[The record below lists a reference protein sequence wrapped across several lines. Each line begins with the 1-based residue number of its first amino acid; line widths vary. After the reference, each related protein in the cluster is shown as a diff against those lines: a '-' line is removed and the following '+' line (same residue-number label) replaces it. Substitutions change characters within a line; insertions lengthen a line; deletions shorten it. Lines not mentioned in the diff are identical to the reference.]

1 MAWSIVPD
9 TVGVG
14 MKVHKGGYWWGSVAA
29 PRSTYKKR
37 PKTQGLGANPLAYP
51 RSTMVFWLKVVLTL
65 FAGFTALTLVVVDIA
80 TRGQVIGFVLL
91 GGGGLLWLA
100 SLIVGGVFGLT
111 LPITWLCQRNR
122 ISAVLGEE
130 VDWH

>member
-1 MAWSIVPD
+1 
-9 TVGVG
+9 
-14 MKVHKGGYWWGSVAA
+14 MKVHKGGYWWGSVTA
-29 PRSTYKKR
+29 PRSTYKRR

-51 RSTMVFWLKVVLTL
+51 RSTMMFWLKAVLTL
-65 FAGFTALTLVVVDIA
+65 LAGLTALTLVVVDIA

-91 GGGGLLWLA
+91 GGGGLLWMS

-111 LPITWLCQRNR
+111 LPMVWVIRRNR